1 MSPAGL
7 FDDPPLRL
15 AEGAVLL
22 PRRAA
27 GCSPQLLAA
36 IEQVATQT
44 PFRYMH
50 TPGGHRMSVAMTSCG
65 ALGWITDA
73 AGYRYSATDPL
84 SGLPWPKMPSML
96 RKLATT
102 AAAEG
107 GFSGFDPDACLI
119 NRYAPGSR
127 MSLHQ
132 DRDEQDF
139 GWPIV
144 SVSLGLPAVFQFGGL
159 VRTERPQRVPLE
171 HGDILVWGGPARL
184 RYHGILAL
192 RDGVHPLT
200 GAIRLNLTFRHAG

>member
-15 AEGAVLL
+15 AEAAVLL

-27 GCSPQLLAA
+27 GCSLQLLAA
-36 IEQVATQT
+36 IEQIATQA
-44 PFRYMH
+44 PFRHMH

-65 ALGWITDA
+65 ALGWVADA
-73 AGYRYSATDPL
+73 AGYRYSAIDPL
-84 SGLPWPKMPSML
+84 SGQPWPEMPSML
-96 RKLATT
+96 RKLATS
-102 AAAEG
+102 AADEA
-107 GFSGFDPDACLI
+107 GFPGFDPDACLI

-132 DRDEQDF
+132 DRDERDF

-159 VRTERPQRVPLE
+159 MRTERPQRVPLE
-171 HGDILVWGGPARL
+171 HGDILVWGGPERL

-192 RDGVHPLT
+192 RDGIHPLT
-200 GAIRLNLTFRHAG
+200 GAVRFNLTFRHAG